1 MAPRMPTHAA
11 FTSSNRCHCAVRE
24 RWTGLNWRNS
34 RPNSMRKFSM
44 KQPDLFESPYERFL
58 GLQLVRYEEGLVEID
73 MPFREEFLR
82 EDGSDW
88 LHGGIL
94 SALIDIA
101 GDYAVY
107 SKTGG
112 DVPTV
117 DLRVDY
123 LRPTKRGRVT
133 AVARTVKVGR
143 RVSVADVEVKDER
156 GEVVAIGR
164 GVYATPAQ
172 LESDH

>member
-1 MAPRMPTHAA
+1 M
-11 FTSSNRCHCAVRE
+11 N
-24 RWTGLNWRNS
+24 
-34 RPNSMRKFSM
+34 
-44 KQPDLFESPYERFL
+44 QPDLSQSPYQRFL
-58 GLQLVRYEEGLVEID
+58 GLKLVRFEEGLVEIC

-82 EDGSDW
+82 EDGADW
-88 LHGGIL
+88 LHGGII

-123 LRPTKRGRVT
+123 LRPSQRGSLT
-133 AVARTVKVGR
+133 AIGRTAKVGR
-143 RVSVADVEVKDER
+143 RVSVADVEVRDER
-156 GEVVAIGR
+156 GQLVAVGR
-164 GVYATPAQ
+164 GVYASPAP
-172 LESDH
+172 

>member
-1 MAPRMPTHAA
+1 M
-11 FTSSNRCHCAVRE
+11 N
-24 RWTGLNWRNS
+24 
-34 RPNSMRKFSM
+34 
-44 KQPDLFESPYERFL
+44 QPDLSESPYQRFL
-58 GLQLVRYEEGLVEID
+58 GLELTRCEEGLVEIG

-82 EDGSDW
+82 DDGSDW
-88 LHGGIL
+88 LHGGII

-101 GDYAVY
+101 ADYAVY

-123 LRPTKRGRVT
+123 LRPAKRGRLT

-143 RVSVADVEVKDER
+143 RVSVADVEVKDEQ

-172 LESDH
+172 PTAG

>member
-1 MAPRMPTHAA
+1 M
-11 FTSSNRCHCAVRE
+11 N
-24 RWTGLNWRNS
+24 
-34 RPNSMRKFSM
+34 
-44 KQPDLFESPYERFL
+44 QPDLLESPYHRFL
-58 GLQLVRYEEGLVEID
+58 GLQFVRYEEGVVEIG

-82 EDGSDW
+82 DDDSDW

-117 DLRVDY
+117 DLRIDY
-123 LRPTKRGRVT
+123 LRPAKRGRL
-133 AVARTVKVGR
+133 VAIAKTVKVGR
-143 RVSVADVEVKDER
+143 RVAIADVEVKDEQ
-156 GEVVAIGR
+156 GQVVAVGR
-164 GVYATPAQ
+164 GVYATPA
-172 LESDH
+172 EKVG